1 MQNTNTG
8 SISSHPSSRVFCP
21 PHAPITTSLHRLS
34 TVNQCMVMVRDLGH
48 WQPCLSRETV
58 KRTEAWEGLLME
70 GYRVGRGEELSMV
83 LAVVKAVMHMGHC
96 DLRLF
101 LSLDLSALLSTASAP
116 SLAFCWPCRLCL
128 DTVCLSSCVCVCV
141 WVTAQVWDHRRGSLG
156 EVCKVN
162 QGDLLAVTQR
172 TAR

>member
-1 MQNTNTG
+1 MWNTKCDPAQPQVNSYTWTYSYFLLWHVRTQNVEVFFCSVCNHFIMQNTNTG

-34 TVNQCMVMVRDLGH
+34 TMNQCMVMVRDLGH

-58 KRTEAWEGLLME
+58 KRTEAWVGLLME

-83 LAVVKAVMHMGHC
+83 LAVVEAVMHMGHC

-116 SLAFCWPCRLCL
+116 SLAFC
-128 DTVCLSSCVCVCV
+128 
-141 WVTAQVWDHRRGSLG
+141 
-156 EVCKVN
+156 
-162 QGDLLAVTQR
+162 
-172 TAR
+172 